1 MAYRF
6 LYLARHGEA
15 GVDGE
20 LTDAGRQQATLL
32 AQRLK
37 HVPFTAIHH
46 SPLPRASATAAIV
59 SETLPAVSVTAS
71 EIVGD
76 YVPYVPEPGT
86 LPKPYA
92 DFIGKFGA
100 DELAEGPPLAKA
112 ALAHFA
118 QPTKEDT
125 YELVVTHNF
134 LVAWFVS
141 QALDAPP
148 ARWMGLN
155 QGNCALTVILYRP
168 DRPPSLI
175 VFNDMNHLTVDLRWT
190 GFPKELQ
197 V

>member
-6 LYLARHGEA
+6 LYLARHGDA
-15 GVDGE
+15 GADGE
-20 LTDAGRQQATLL
+20 LTDAGRRQAALL

-37 HVPFTAIHH
+37 HVPFSAIHH
-46 SPLPRASATAAIV
+46 SPLPRAAATAALV
-59 SETLPAVSVTAS
+59 SEALPGVAVTAD

-92 DFIGKFGA
+92 DFIDAFGA
-100 DELAEGPPLAKA
+100 DDLADGPPLARA
-112 ALAHFA
+112 ALERFT
-118 QPTKEDT
+118 QPTKDDT

-155 QGNCALTVILYRP
+155 QANCGLTVILYRP

-190 GFPKELQ
+190 GFPEELT